1 MTEAAL
7 TATGTP
13 AVARNRPMA
22 LATLCLV
29 LFLTFLDTTIV
40 SVGLASIQTSLGAG
54 VSELQWVVGAYALT
68 FASAMLIFGM
78 IGDQFGR
85 KKIMLIGVGVY
96 CAGALLSALATT
108 IAPGSATSHG
118 SAIAILLAGRAVMG
132 LGAAASEP
140 GTLSMIRHVYTE
152 YHSRNRALGV
162 WAAVSG
168 LSLALG
174 PVIGG
179 ALVGVWDF
187 RAIFWFD
194 VTFGLVALAAAIRF
208 LPENADPDPRRIDI
222 AGGVFG
228 AAALAALIFAVID
241 AETAGFASPVVIILF
256 ILSAA
261 AAAAFLWRES
271 RAARPL
277 LDLAFLRVARF
288 ATPNIVAF
296 CTYFA
301 TFAIFFFTALYL
313 VEVAGFTGYQ
323 IAEVFL
329 PMTALMIA
337 ASVLAGRWTAVI
349 GVRWLLV
356 GGAGMFTIGLAATNA
371 LIEPNPQFGALAV
384 ALALT
389 GIGIGTCVVPITSSV
404 LAAVPPERSG
414 MAASATNT
422 SREIGAVI
430 GVAVLGSL
438 VYGRLQTELIARLR
452 QLDIP
457 KPIWAV
463 VIRGVETGQAPSS
476 GNSSSQ
482 APAGE
487 LKLEQEVLHAAYSA
501 FQSGL
506 HWALL
511 LSAGLMLAAAVLAL
525 VTLRGRPGRAGQAAD
540 EPIAP
545 VQPSPTQPS

>member
-1 MTEAAL
+1 LTGTTV
-7 TATGTP
+7 TATGAP
-13 AVARNRPMA
+13 EAVQRRSIA
-22 LATLCLV
+22 LATLCTV

-40 SVGLASIQTSLGAG
+40 SVALASIQTTLGAG
-54 VSELQWVVGAYALT
+54 VSSLQWVVGAYALT

-85 KKIMLIGVGVY
+85 KKVMLVGVGVY
-96 CAGALLSALATT
+96 CFGALLCALAMT
-108 IAPGSATSHG
+108 ISKSA
-118 SAIAILLAGRAVMG
+118 AIPLLLAGRAVMG

-140 GTLSMIRHVYTE
+140 GTLSMLRHIYTDYQE
-152 YHSRNRALGV
+152 RNRALGV

-179 ALVGVWDF
+179 ALVGVWDW

-194 VTFGLVALAAAIRF
+194 VTFGLAAFTAGVVF

-241 AETAGFASPVVIILF
+241 AETAGFSSPGVIAL
-256 ILSAA
+256 LCVSLLAA
-261 AAAAFLWRES
+261 IAFLWRES
-271 RAARPL
+271 RADHPL
-277 LDLAFLRVARF
+277 LDVRFLKVPWF
-288 ATPNIVAF
+288 STPNVVAF

-313 VEVAGFTGYQ
+313 VEVAGFNGYQ

-329 PMTALMIA
+329 PMTALMIV
-337 ASVLAGRWTAVI
+337 ASVLAGRWAAVI
-349 GVRWLLV
+349 GIRWLLV
-356 GGAGMFTIGLAATNA
+356 GGCAMFAVGLVLTNA
-371 LIEPNPQFGALAV
+371 VISPNPPFLPIAASLTLA
-384 ALALT
+384 

-404 LAAVPPERSG
+404 LTAVPPERSG

-422 SREIGAVI
+422 SREVGAVI

-438 VYGRLQTELIARLR
+438 VYGRLQADLTARLN
-452 QLDIP
+452 QLGIP
-457 KPIWAV
+457 RALQQI
-463 VIRGVETGQAPSS
+463 VIQGVETGAAPSN

-482 APAGE
+482 APPGE
-487 LKLEQEVLHAAYSA
+487 GKLVQEVIHAAYSA

-506 HWALL
+506 HVALF
-511 LSAGLMLAAAVLAL
+511 LSAGLMAGVAILAL
-525 VTLRGRPGRAGQAAD
+525 VTLQGRPGQETEDQTTPAMA
-540 EPIAP
+540 
-545 VQPSPTQPS
+545 SH

>member
-1 MTEAAL
+1 MTGAEAAS
-7 TATGTP
+7 AAIGTP

-54 VSELQWVVGAYALT
+54 VSELQWVIGAYALT

-85 KKIMLIGVGVY
+85 KKVMLIGVGVY
-96 CAGALLSALATT
+96 CAGALLSALAIT
-108 IAPGSATSHG
+108 ISPGSAASHS

-140 GTLSMIRHVYTE
+140 GTLSMIRHVYTD
-152 YHSRNRALGV
+152 YQSRNRALGV

-179 ALVGVWDF
+179 ALVGVWDY

-241 AETAGFASPVVIILF
+241 AETAGFANPGVIILLGVSV
-256 ILSAA
+256 IAA
-261 AAAAFLWRES
+261 VAFGWRES
-271 RAARPL
+271 RADYPL
-277 LDLAFLRVARF
+277 LDLKFLRVARF

-337 ASVLAGRWTAVI
+337 SSLLAGRWATAI

-356 GGAGMFTIGLAATNA
+356 GGCAVFTIGLVLTNA
-371 LIEPNPQFGALAV
+371 VIKPNPQFGELAA

-404 LAAVPPERSG
+404 LTAVPPERSG

-422 SREIGAVI
+422 SREVGAVI

-438 VYGRLQTELIARLR
+438 VYGRLQTDLVGRLN
-452 QLDIP
+452 QLGIP
-457 KPIWAV
+457 KFLQAV
-463 VIRGVETGQAPSS
+463 VIRGVETGTAPPSGGTSS
-476 GNSSSQ
+476 R
-482 APAGE
+482 APTGE

-506 HWALL
+506 HVALF
-511 LSAGLMLAAAVLAL
+511 LSAGLMFAVAVLAL
-525 VTLRGRPGRAGQAAD
+525 VTLRGRPGGPGQAAD
-540 EPIAP
+540 EPTTPAQ
-545 VQPSPTQPS
+545 VS

>member
-1 MTEAAL
+1 MTEAAFA
-7 TATGTP
+7 ATGTP
-13 AVARNRPMA
+13 AVARSRPIA

-40 SVGLASIQTSLGAG
+40 SVALASIQTSLRVG
-54 VSELQWVVGAYALT
+54 VSDLQWVVGAYALT

-85 KKIMLIGVGVY
+85 KKVMLIGVGVY
-96 CAGALLSALATT
+96 CAGALLSALARD
-108 IAPGSATSHG
+108 IAPG

-179 ALVGVWDF
+179 VLVGVWDF

-194 VTFGLVALAAAIRF
+194 VTFGLVALAAAIIF

-222 AGGVFG
+222 AGGMFG
-228 AAALAALIFAVID
+228 AAALAALIFAVIH
-241 AETAGFASPVVIILF
+241 AETAGFADPVVIIL
-256 ILSAA
+256 LCVSAVGA
-261 AAAAFLWRES
+261 VAFLWRES
-271 RAARPL
+271 RADHPL
-277 LDLAFLRVARF
+277 LDLRFLKVAPF
-288 ATPNIVAF
+288 ATPNVVAF
-296 CTYFA
+296 AAYFA

-329 PMTALMIA
+329 PMTVLMIA
-337 ASVLAGRWTAVI
+337 SSVLAGRWAAVI
-349 GVRWLLV
+349 SIRWLLV
-356 GGAGMFTIGLAATNA
+356 GGAAMFAVGLVLTNA
-371 LIEPNPQFGALAV
+371 VIQPSPQFGALTAS
-384 ALALT
+384 LALT

-404 LAAVPPERSG
+404 LSAVPPERSG

-422 SREIGAVI
+422 SREVGAVL

-438 VYGRLQTELIARLR
+438 VYGQLQTSLLARLR
-452 QLDIP
+452 ELGIP
-457 KPIWAV
+457 KTLWQFI
-463 VIRGVETGQAPSS
+463 ITGVETGRAPSS
-476 GNSSSQ
+476 GSTSAYQ
-482 APAGE
+482 G
-487 LKLEQEVLHAAYSA
+487 KLEQEVIHAAYSA

-506 HWALL
+506 HVALF
-511 LSAGLMLAAAVLAL
+511 LSAGLMFAAAVLAL
-525 VTLRGRPGRAGQAAD
+525 VTLRGRPGRAVRAG
-540 EPIAP
+540 
-545 VQPSPTQPS
+545 